1 MNCPKCKSEIAS
13 DDINIQKDIAKCA
26 NCNHVFTVSSIVTL
40 HRKVDVNNPPKGA
53 WYLDEYRSTIV
64 GASTRSPIA
73 FFLVPFMLV
82 WSGGSLGGIYGGQIL
97 SGEYSLMMSLFGLP
111 FLIGTIILGSVT
123 VMAITGKVEL
133 RFDKES
139 GTIFTGV
146 GNLGITK
153 TFYWKD
159 IDEIR
164 ETTSMIKS
172 SNSNNQNISLIGQG
186 KTSFGTGLND
196 ERRYFILNVL
206 QNYLADLRK

>member
-1 MNCPKCKSEIAS
+1 MNCPKCKAEIAS
-13 DDINIQKDIAKCA
+13 TDINIEKDIAKCM
-26 NCNHVFTVSSIVTL
+26 NCNHVFTISSVVKI
-40 HRKVDVNNPPKGA
+40 HRVIDVNNPPKGA
-53 WYLDEYRSTIV
+53 WYFDEYRSTIV

-123 VMAITGKVEL
+123 AMAIAGKVEL
-133 RFDKES
+133 KFDKEI

-146 GNLGITK
+146 GNIGITK
-153 TFYWKD
+153 TFNWKD
-159 IDEIR
+159 IDEVK
-164 ETTSMIKS
+164 ETS
-172 SNSNNQNISLIGQG
+172 SILRNSSSNNQNISFIGQS

-196 ERRYFILNVL
+196 EKRYFILCIL
-206 QNYLADLRK
+206 QNYLTDLKK

>member
-1 MNCPKCKSEIAS
+1 MNCPKCKAEIAS
-13 DDINIQKDIAKCA
+13 DDINIEKDIAKCA
-26 NCNHVFTVSSIVTL
+26 NCNHVFTVSSIVAL
-40 HRKVDVNNPPKGA
+40 HRRVDVNNPPKGA

-82 WSGGSLGGIYGGQIL
+82 WSGGSLGGIYGSQIV

-123 VMAITGKVEL
+123 VMAIAGKVEL

-146 GNLGITK
+146 GNIGITK